1 MSAEWQMGK
10 KQLSTI
16 MASLLRIIV
25 PSLFGLALMACATT
39 AIKPKGVWYQ
49 QDTPDSTMRTD
60 LAACES
66 NATDQKMIAD
76 CMQTRGYVLIPQ
88 PQAELLIVRSLQEE
102 GLNDDEIATQLQWNE
117 KKVRRYLNEDYE
129 LPRTASLGRQ
139 PVEISIRI
147 GKPAVRS
154 LIADLKDNDPLVR
167 SNSVKALGAIEDPR
181 AVKPLITVL
190 NDEDPLIQRQAV
202 KALGRVNDLRAVEPL
217 IGVLEDREK
226 KPYVRMSAAEAL
238 GSMGDSRAV
247 EPLVAALNDPYW
259 EVRGYAAEALGKIGD
274 QSAVEPLITA
284 LKDQDATVRG
294 NAADGLAK
302 IKDPRAIEA
311 LSVALSDRSK
321 TVRKKAA
328 RALAVI
334 AGEDFW

>member
-1 MSAEWQMGK
+1 MRNEK
-10 KQLSTI
+10 LPTI
-16 MASLLRIIV
+16 MAPLLRIIV
-25 PSLFGLALMACATT
+25 PSLFGLSLLACATT
-39 AIKPKGVWYQ
+39 ITKPNNVWYQ
-49 QDTPDSTMRTD
+49 QDTLDSTMRTD
-60 LAACES
+60 LAVCES
-66 NATDQKMIAD
+66 DTTDQTMIAD
-76 CMQTRGYVLIPQ
+76 CMRTKGYLLISK
-88 PQAELLIVRSLQEE
+88 PQAELLLVRSLQEE

-117 KKVRRYLNEDYE
+117 KKVRRYLDEDYE
-129 LPRTASLGRQ
+129 LPRTASFGRQ
-139 PVEISIRI
+139 PIEISVRI
-147 GKPAVRS
+147 GKPAVRP

-167 SNSVKALGAIEDPR
+167 SNAVKALGAIEDPR
-181 AVKPLITVL
+181 AVKPLIAVL
-190 NDEDPLIQRQAV
+190 DDIDPLIQRQAV
-202 KALGRVNDLRAVEPL
+202 KALGRINDLRAVEPL

-247 EPLVAALNDPYW
+247 EPLVDALYDPHW
-259 EVRGYAAEALGKIGD
+259 EVRGYAAEALGRIGD
-274 QSAVEPLITA
+274 PRAVEPLIAA

-302 IKDPRAIEA
+302 IRDPRAIEA
-311 LSVALSDRSK
+311 LSAALTDKSK

>member
-1 MSAEWQMGK
+1 MRNEK
-10 KQLSTI
+10 LPTI
-16 MASLLRIIV
+16 MAPLLRIMV
-25 PSLFGLALMACATT
+25 SSLFGFALMACATT
-39 AIKPKGVWYQ
+39 AIKPKEVWYQ
-49 QDTPDSTMRTD
+49 QDTLGSTMRTD

-66 NATDQKMIAD
+66 DATDQKMIAA
-76 CMQTRGYVLIPQ
+76 CMQTKGYVLIPQ

-102 GLNDDEIATQLQWNE
+102 GLNDDEIATQLQWNA
-117 KKVRRYLNEDYE
+117 KKVRRYLDEDYE

-147 GKPAVRS
+147 GKPAVKP

-167 SNSVKALGAIEDPR
+167 SNAVKALGAIEDPR

-190 NDEDPLIQRQAV
+190 NDKDPLIQRQAV
-202 KALGRVNDLRAVEPL
+202 KALGRINDLRAVEPL

-238 GSMGDSRAV
+238 GSMGDAKAV

-259 EVRGYAAEALGKIGD
+259 EVRGYAAEALGRIGD

-311 LSVALSDRSK
+311 LSVALTDKSK

-328 RALAVI
+328 RALSVI

>member
-1 MSAEWQMGK
+1 MSP
-10 KQLSTI
+10 
-16 MASLLRIIV
+16 LLRTIF
-25 PSLFGLALMACATT
+25 SFLFGLAVMACATT
-39 AIKPKGVWYQ
+39 AFKPKEVWYQ
-49 QDTPDSTMRTD
+49 QDTLDSTMRTD
-60 LAACES
+60 LAACELD
-66 NATDQKMIAD
+66 ATDQKMIAD

-117 KKVRRYLNEDYE
+117 NKVRRYLDQDYE

-139 PVEISIRI
+139 PVEISVRI
-147 GKPAVRS
+147 GRPAVRS
-154 LIADLKDNDPLVR
+154 LIADLRDNDPLVR
-167 SNSVKALGAIEDPR
+167 SNAVKALGAIEDPR

-190 NDEDPLIQRQAV
+190 NDKDPLIQRQAV
-202 KALGRVNDLRAVEPL
+202 KALGRINDLQAVEPL
-217 IGVLEDREK
+217 IAVLQDKEK

-247 EPLVAALNDPYW
+247 EPLVAALDDPYW
-259 EVRGYAAEALGKIGD
+259 EVRAPAAEALGRIGD
-274 QSAVEPLITA
+274 PSAVEPLIAA
-284 LKDQDATVRG
+284 LQDQDATVRG

-302 IKDPRAIEA
+302 MRDPRAIEA
-311 LSVALSDRSK
+311 LSAALTDKSK
-321 TVRKKAA
+321 TVREKAA